1 MKLSVVV
8 PCYNEAANVSE
19 FESEL
24 SKALLKEKITYE
36 IIFIDDGSTDDTY
49 NKLSS
54 LNKSNKNVKVIR
66 LCILYFDIREILLYH
81 LILILLQVLEDFLFP
96 FHHQQCLVSN

>member
-8 PCYNEAANVSE
+8 PCYNKAANVSE

-36 IIFIDDGSTDDTY
+36 IIFMDDGSTDGTY
-49 NKLSS
+49 SKLSS
-54 LNKSNKNVKVIR
+54 LN
-66 LCILYFDIREILLYH
+66 
-81 LILILLQVLEDFLFP
+81 
-96 FHHQQCLVSN
+96 

>member
-49 NKLSS
+49 SKLSS
-54 LNKSNKNVKVIR
+54 LNKANKNVKVTQFINHR
-66 LCILYFDIREILLYH
+66 INVLRH
-81 LILILLQVLEDFLFP
+81 WQMGGGSILILND
-96 FHHQQCLVSN
+96 

>member
-24 SKALLKEKITYE
+24 SKALLKEKITYKKYLM
-36 IIFIDDGSTDDTY
+36 ILGIFIC
-49 NKLSS
+49 
-54 LNKSNKNVKVIR
+54 V
-66 LCILYFDIREILLYH
+66 
-81 LILILLQVLEDFLFP
+81 LILSLIK
-96 FHHQQCLVSN
+96 

>member
-49 NKLSS
+49 SK
-54 LNKSNKNVKVIR
+54 
-66 LCILYFDIREILLYH
+66 YPH
-81 LILILLQVLEDFLFP
+81 LIKQIKT
-96 FHHQQCLVSN
+96 

>member
-24 SKALLKEKITYE
+24 SKALLKEKITYNY
-36 IIFIDDGSTDDTY
+36 S
-49 NKLSS
+49 
-54 LNKSNKNVKVIR
+54 
-66 LCILYFDIREILLYH
+66 
-81 LILILLQVLEDFLFP
+81 
-96 FHHQQCLVSN
+96 

>member
-24 SKALLKEKITYE
+24 SK
-36 IIFIDDGSTDDTY
+36 DTQRMFQIE
-49 NKLSS
+49 S
-54 LNKSNKNVKVIR
+54 LR
-66 LCILYFDIREILLYH
+66 LG
-81 LILILLQVLEDFLFP
+81 Q
-96 FHHQQCLVSN
+96 